1 MVDLKYIGHSAF
13 EFKTGDK
20 SIIVDPFVSNNDKYD
35 YKKSNIVDIFVTHG
49 HSDHLG
55 EAIEISKNKK
65 APITAIA
72 EVAGYCSK
80 QKCKTRPV
88 NLGSWLNY
96 DWGRA
101 IFLPAYHSS
110 TLPDGTY
117 GGVAASIIFDIEGV
131 RIFHAGDT
139 CLHSEMKTYKELYR
153 PNIALLPIGGTYTMD
168 VEHAVVA
175 ADWLGAKTVIPMH
188 YNTFPEIQADL
199 QRFAQLMQVNN
210 TNCAILNPEQ
220 INQDAAE
227 PAVKKEPAAAAK

>member
-20 SIIVDPFVSNNDKYD
+20 SILVDPLVSVNPKYD
-35 YKKSNIVDIFVTHG
+35 CKAANITDIFITHA
-49 HSDHLG
+49 HSDHVG
-55 EAIEISKNKK
+55 QAQEIAKEKK
-65 APITAIA
+65 ATINAVVEIA
-72 EVAGYCSK
+72 NKLADKKV
-80 QKCKTRPV
+80 KTRPV

-110 TLPDGTY
+110 SFEDGTY
-117 GGVAASIIFDIEGV
+117 GGIATSILFDIEGV

-139 CLHSEMKTYKELYR
+139 CLTPDFKAYKEIYR

-175 ADWLGAKTVIPMH
+175 AEWLGAKTVIPMH

-199 QRFAQLMQVNN
+199 NKFLQLMQVNN
-210 TNCAILNPEQ
+210 TKCCILNPEE
-220 INQDAAE
+220 I
-227 PAVKKEPAAAAK
+227 K